1 LVTQVRFIADAML
14 GKLAKWLRI
23 LGCDVAYDPD
33 ISDREIAE
41 RGLREGRIILTR
53 DTLLIR
59 RREVRDNQFFV
70 HGDSCRDQL
79 RQVVTHF
86 AIDPEGCLFT
96 RCVRCN
102 EPLTEVDKDQVAGKV
117 PQYVYGTQESF
128 GSCARCGRIYWKATH
143 WKEME
148 RHLEEILGGSFNRIQ

>member
-1 LVTQVRFIADAML
+1 MVTPVRFLADAML

-41 RGLREGRIILTR
+41 RGRREGRVILTR

-59 RREVRDNQFFV
+59 RRGVRENHFLV
-70 HGDSCRDQL
+70 HGDSYRDQL
-79 RQVVTHF
+79 RQVVEQF
-86 AIDPEGCLFT
+86 AIDPEGGLFT

-102 EPLTEVDKDQVAGKV
+102 EPLAEVDKLQVAGKV
-117 PQYVYGTQESF
+117 PPYVYETQESF

-143 WKEME
+143 WKEMK
-148 RHLEEILGGSFNRIQ
+148 RHRKEMLCR

>member
-1 LVTQVRFIADAML
+1 LVRQVRFIADAML

-59 RREVRDNQFFV
+59 KREVRGNHFLV
-70 HGDSCRDQL
+70 HGDSYRDQL

-86 AIDPEGCLFT
+86 AIDPEGGLFT

-102 EPLTEVDKDQVAGKV
+102 EPLAEVDKDQVAGEV
-117 PQYVYGTQESF
+117 PQYVYETQKSF
-128 GSCARCGRIYWKATH
+128 SSCARCGRIYWKATH

-148 RHLEEILGGSFNRIQ
+148 RHLKEILGGSFNRTQ

>member
-1 LVTQVRFIADAML
+1 MRFLADAML

-41 RGLREGRIILTR
+41 RGRRERRVILTR

-59 RREVRDNQFFV
+59 KREVRDNHFLV
-70 HGDSCRDQL
+70 YGDSYRDQL
-79 RQVVTHF
+79 RQVVAHF
-86 AIDPEGCLFT
+86 AIDPEGGLFT

-102 EPLTEVDKDQVAGKV
+102 EPLAEVDKLQVVGKV
-117 PQYVYGTQESF
+117 PPYVYETQESF
-128 GSCARCGRIYWKATH
+128 GSCPRCGRIYWKATH

-148 RHLEEILGGSFNRIQ
+148 RHRKVMLGR

>member
-1 LVTQVRFIADAML
+1 MNVSQVVTHLRFIADAML

-33 ISDREIAE
+33 ISDREIAD
-41 RGLREGRIILTR
+41 RGRREGRIILTR

-59 RREVRDNQFFV
+59 RREVRGNHFLV
-70 HGDSCRDQL
+70 HGDSYRDQL

-86 AIDPEGCLFT
+86 AIDPEGDLFT

-102 EPLTEVDKDQVAGKV
+102 ESLTEVDKDQVAGKV
-117 PQYVYGTQESF
+117 PSYVYGTQESF
-128 GSCARCGRIYWKATH
+128 GGCVRCGRIYWKATH

-148 RHLEEILGGSFNRIQ
+148 RHRKEMLGR

>member
-1 LVTQVRFIADAML
+1 VNVSPMVTPVRFLADAML
-14 GKLAKWLRI
+14 GKLAKWLRT

-41 RGLREGRIILTR
+41 RGHREGRVILTR

-59 RREVRDNQFFV
+59 RREVRDNHFLV
-70 HGDSCRDQL
+70 HGDSYRDQL
-79 RQVVTHF
+79 RQVVDHF
-86 AIDPEGCLFT
+86 AIDPKGGLFT

-102 EPLTEVDKDQVAGKV
+102 EPIAEVDKLQVAGKV
-117 PQYVYGTQESF
+117 PPFVYETQESF

-143 WKEME
+143 WEEME
-148 RHLEEILGGSFNRIQ
+148 RHRKEMIGES